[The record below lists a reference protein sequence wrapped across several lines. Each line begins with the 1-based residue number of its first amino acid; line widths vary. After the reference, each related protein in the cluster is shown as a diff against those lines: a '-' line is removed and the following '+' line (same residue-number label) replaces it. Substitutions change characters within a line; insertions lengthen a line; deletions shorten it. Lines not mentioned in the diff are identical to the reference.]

1 MRKKALMFLGV
12 AAILAIVFSV
22 TAFAESEV
30 PPVDLPIDMPE
41 TNYNLIEVIR
51 QSLIM
56 FLTSIF
62 TAADKVYSLFAGLF
76 G

>member
-1 MRKKALMFLGV
+1 MRKKVLMFLGV

-51 QSLIM
+51 QSLVM

-62 TAADKVYSLFAGLF
+62 TAVDKVYSLFAGL
-76 G
+76 